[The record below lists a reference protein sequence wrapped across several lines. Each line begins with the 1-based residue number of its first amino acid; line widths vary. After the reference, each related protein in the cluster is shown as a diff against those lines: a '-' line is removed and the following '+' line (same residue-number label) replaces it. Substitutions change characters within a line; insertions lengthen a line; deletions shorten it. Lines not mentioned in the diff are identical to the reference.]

1 MDSDD
6 EEMLAEIIA
15 EEAEQAGNADDDE
28 HLLLLGALADLLV
41 QNSKPRRGGSA
52 PGRRKA
58 KARQHIEGYCI
69 LYADY
74 FTNNPIQGEAVFRRR
89 FWMNWKLFL
98 KIVHKLRAFDDYFIC
113 KRDCTGL
120 AGG

>member
-28 HLLLLGALADLLV
+28 HLLILGALAGMLV
-41 QNSKPRRGGSA
+41 QNSKPRRGVSA

-58 KARQHIEGYCI
+58 KARQRIEGYCMVR
-69 LYADY
+69 LCSD
-74 FTNNPIQGEAVFRRR
+74 AVF
-89 FWMNWKLFL
+89 
-98 KIVHKLRAFDDYFIC
+98 
-113 KRDCTGL
+113 G
-120 AGG
+120 